1 MSDSFDFRTASHFT
15 AGAVGEPGRRVFYL
29 QAGDQYQHVSFK
41 LEKQQAMALATFLRT
56 VLDDQPVPSDDPQP
70 IPLVNP
76 VEPAWVVGQIAVGTA
91 EPGEIMIL
99 VEELVVPDDDD
110 ADDDDDDVD
119 EAFDIFE
126 ESGARCTATITVA
139 QAANFVQTVDELV
152 SQSRPPCRLC
162 GGPLDPDGHACP
174 RLN

>member
-29 QAGDQYQHVSFK
+29 QAGDQHRHVSFK
-41 LEKQQAMALATFLRT
+41 LEKQQALALATFLRS
-56 VLDDQPVPSDDPQP
+56 VLEDLPVPEGDPQTVA
-70 IPLVNP
+70 LVNP

-99 VEELVVPDDDD
+99 VEELVIPEDDEDDD
-110 ADDDDDDVD
+110 
-119 EAFDIFE
+119 ELGLFE
-126 ESGARCTATITVA
+126 DTGARCTAHITIA
-139 QAANFVQTVDELV
+139 QAANFIQTVDELV
-152 SQSRPPCRLC
+152 SQSRPPCRIC
-162 GGPLDPDGHACP
+162 GGPLDPDGHVCP